1 MLIAQATGQSSFPL
15 EATEKDK
22 FKFDQA
28 GIKMEFNTE
37 KNEMTLKQGGGNYLF
52 TKEK

>member
-1 MLIAQATGQSSFPL
+1 LISQATEQSPFPL

-22 FKFDQA
+22 FTFDPA
-28 GIKMEFNTE
+28 GIKMEFNPD
-37 KNEMTLKQGGGNYLF
+37 KNEMTLKQGGETVLF